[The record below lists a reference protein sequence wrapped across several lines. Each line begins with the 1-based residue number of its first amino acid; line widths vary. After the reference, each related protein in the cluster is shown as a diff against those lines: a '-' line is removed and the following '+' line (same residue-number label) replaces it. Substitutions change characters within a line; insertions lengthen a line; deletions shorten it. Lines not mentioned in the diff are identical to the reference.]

1 MDDDA
6 TAADPT
12 TDDDWRLAL
21 ALEDLPEARATRVMV
36 DDAPVLLYR
45 SGDRIFAIGA
55 RCTHQGAPLDRGPV
69 KVGGSLAT
77 VTCQAHGSMF
87 RLDDGAVMRG
97 PATQP
102 VAAYHTRVV
111 SGNIELRQAIR
122 KSSP

>member
-1 MDDDA
+1 V
-6 TAADPT
+6 
-12 TDDDWRLAL
+12 TDDDLPAEDAPTDEDWRSVMAL
-21 ALEDLPEARATRVMV
+21 DDLREARATRVMLE
-36 DDAPVLLYR
+36 DAPVLLYR

-87 RLDDGAVMRG
+87 RLEDGAVMRG

-102 VAAYHTRVV
+102 VPAYHIRVS
-111 SGNIELRQAIR
+111 SGNIELRA
-122 KSSP
+122 

>member
-1 MDDDA
+1 MAEETPAHETPASDEG
-6 TAADPT
+6 
-12 TDDDWRLAL
+12 WRAVLAL
-21 ALEDLPEARATRVMV
+21 DELPEARSTRAMFEDTPVM
-36 DDAPVLLYR
+36 LYR

-102 VAAYHTRVV
+102 IPAYHVRVS
-111 SGNIELRQAIR
+111 SGHIELH
-122 KSSP
+122 P